1 MSTTRI
7 AYPVDEGFEVVG
19 ISRDR
24 GYKAIKAGDLKT
36 YMEGRRRM
44 VTHRALEDYVAQR
57 ERAGQGNKKAAA

>member
-1 MSTTRI
+1 MADRI

-24 GYKAIKAGDLKT
+24 GYRAIKAGELKT

-44 VTHRALEDYVAQR
+44 VTHKALTEYVSLR
-57 ERAGQGNKKAAA
+57 ERQSAGKKAA